1 EQLIFSDGQGLLSL
15 RDSALIDG
23 QSARAL
29 SGDFYIEPFNGH
41 AAGALEGRI
50 VKSQD
55 DDIDKAENDDDT
67 DTDTNDE
74 DLDAAA
80 QRTEAKNTENDSTAQ
95 SLVTVQD
102 AISGQ
107 MHHAERNQLEPGTLF
122 LDEHTVAGQ
131 VNERLNW
138 FFWFDKE
145 NTPPRLITHLEA
157 EQLDLT
163 HWIPALSVRN
173 ERADKEVVSTR
184 PTAVAQD

>member
-1 EQLIFSDGQGLLSL
+1 
-15 RDSALIDG
+15 
-23 QSARAL
+23 
-29 SGDFYIEPFNGH
+29 
-41 AAGALEGRI
+41 
-50 VKSQD
+50 
-55 DDIDKAENDDDT
+55 
-67 DTDTNDE
+67 

-80 QRTEAKNTENDSTAQ
+80 QSTEAKNTENDSTAQ

-107 MHHAERNQLEPGTLF
+107 MQQSENNQLEPGTLF

-157 EQLDLT
+157 EQIDLT
-163 HWIPALSVRN
+163 HWVPALSIRN
-173 ERADKEVVSTR
+173 ERADKQPVSTR
-184 PTAVAQD
+184 PTAVATAEIQIEPEADLNWRQLPFEWSWRLEADELRVENLWL